1 MKYSSVADR
10 LGAVADG
17 RGAAAIVILA
27 VVLFAIANSFVTD
40 DAFISFRYAR
50 NLAETHELAWNP
62 GTGERVEGYSNFLW
76 TLLMAAA
83 IAAGGDPVP
92 ASKILG
98 LLFALGTLLVT
109 YRLAARIL
117 QSRRAALLT
126 VALLGTN
133 YTFSAYATS
142 GLETQMQTF
151 LIAASVSLAF
161 SIAEQ
166 ERRSVPRAAAFSV
179 LCAAALLTRLDS
191 AIPVVV
197 SFVYLLMSPA
207 GRPSGEGRR
216 ALSGAA
222 LVLPAFLVVGSWF
235 LWRHAYYG
243 SWLPNSYYAKGA
255 MFSLDVLKEGV
266 AYLFDFSL
274 SYCLLPLGLIFL
286 LMHRDVLARS
296 ETRALACVCALWF
309 LYIMRVGGDF
319 MEFRFVVPVLPFL
332 FVLASATLRAL
343 RNRKTQAALAI
354 AIPLC
359 SAFHAATFRGT
370 AGTESVRQLRDY
382 VSGESGSWE
391 LAGKSLGELFPEG
404 GVTIA
409 TTAAGAIPYYSKLP
423 AVDMLG
429 MNDAWVARNGAIIG
443 PHAGAPARGDARVPE
458 RARREPRVG
467 PSARRN
473 RRCAARIR
481 RMLRRGSQEDVHGPG
496 RQRRAASRRRENSGD
511 SAPCPLPDHRAV
523 SSGER
528 ARGCSYK
535 GKGARNLPDRAIVT
549 PGSTGGP
556 VPSAG
561 ESIWTDTR

>member
-1 MKYSSVADR
+1 MKYASIADR
-10 LGAVADG
+10 LNAVADG
-17 RGAAAIVILA
+17 RGAAAIVIVA
-27 VVLFAIANSFVTD
+27 VMLFAIANSFVMD

-83 IAAGGDPVP
+83 IAAGADPVP
-92 ASKILG
+92 SSKILG

-109 YRLAARIL
+109 YRLAARIF

-126 VALLGTN
+126 VTFLGTN

-151 LIAASVSLAF
+151 LIATSAALAF
-161 SIAEQ
+161 SMAEE
-166 ERRSVPRAAAFSV
+166 ERRSILRSAAFSG

-197 SFVYLLMSPA
+197 LFAYLLVSPA
-207 GRPSGEGRR
+207 GRLSVERRR

-222 LVLPAFLVVGSWF
+222 LVLPAFLIVGAWF

-243 SWLPNSYYAKGA
+243 SWLPNSYYVKGA
-255 MFSLDVLKEGV
+255 MFSLDILKGGV
-266 AYLFDFSL
+266 VYLFDFSL
-274 SYCLLPLGLIFL
+274 SYCLLPMGLIL
-286 LMHRDVLARS
+286 LFMFKDVLARGAM
-296 ETRALACVCALWF
+296 RALACICALWF

-332 FVLASATLRAL
+332 FILVSATLRAL
-343 RNRKTQAALAI
+343 RGWKIQAALAI
-354 AIPLC
+354 AILLC

-382 VSGESGSWE
+382 IYGESGYWE
-391 LAGKSLGELFPEG
+391 LAGKALGDLFPEG

-409 TTAAGAIPYYSKLP
+409 TTAAGTIPYYSKLP

-429 MNDAWVARNGAIIG
+429 MNDAWVARNGASIG
-443 PHAGAPARGDARVPE
+443 PRAG
-458 RARREPRVG
+458 
-467 PSARRN
+467 
-473 RRCAARIR
+473 
-481 RMLRRGSQEDVHGPG
+481 H
-496 RQRRAASRRRENSGD
+496 RRAATLAYLDQRGVNLVIGHPIVEPVDARRT
-511 SAPCPLPDHRAV
+511 SADCSVADLKKMFMIQGVSAELLPADAKILEIPLH
-523 SSGER
+523 
-528 ARGCSYK
+528 ARYRLTVLYLRGNARVDALIKEK
-535 GKGARNLPDRAIVT
+535 GLATFPIAR
-549 PGSTGGP
+549 S
-556 VPSAG
+556 
-561 ESIWTDTR
+561 